1 MTIKETEL
9 PETIFALEQYIRYA
23 DNAIINAK
31 SLIRKMSNRIRI
43 SEEKIDELKNKQEVT
58 EIK

>member
-1 MTIKETEL
+1 MTIKEDEL
-9 PETIFALEQYIRYA
+9 PKTIFALQQYIRYA

-43 SEEKIDELKNKQEVT
+43 SEEKIDERKNKQEVT